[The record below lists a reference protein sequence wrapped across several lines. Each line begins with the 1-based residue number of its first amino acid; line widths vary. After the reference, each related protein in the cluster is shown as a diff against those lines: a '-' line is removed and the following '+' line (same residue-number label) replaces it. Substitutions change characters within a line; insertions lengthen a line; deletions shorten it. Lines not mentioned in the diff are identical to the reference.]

1 MSLTNGINLYRALPE
16 INNIKSQ
23 VSNAA
28 GSMSGHNELSL
39 LIRDCIAQSRGAQKR
54 LYDQY
59 APAAYGVIKR
69 YMYNSEPIAQE
80 LLNDCFFKIFTK
92 LEQYSFEGAF
102 EGWIRR
108 IVVNTVTDH
117 LRKNIKD
124 DQTHKEVQPEDVYM
138 NSDSLEKISHKE
150 LLKIIH
156 TLPEVQRTVF
166 NLFVFENYS
175 HKEISALLSLNE
187 NNCRW
192 HMNDARRRLKEKLN
206 HLMK

>member
-1 MSLTNGINLYRALPE
+1 MDLADGLNVPGALAEITNIKNHVPVAARDVSGQSELRALV
-16 INNIKSQ
+16 K
-23 VSNAA
+23 
-28 GSMSGHNELSL
+28 
-39 LIRDCIAQSRGAQKR
+39 DCIARSRSAQKK
-54 LYDQY
+54 LYDLY

-69 YMYNSEPIAQE
+69 YLYNNESVAQE
-80 LLNDCFFKIFTK
+80 VLNDSFFKIFTK

-124 DQTHKEVQPEDVYM
+124 DQPHKEVQPEDVYM
-138 NSDSLEKISHKE
+138 NSDLVEKISHKE
-150 LLKIIH
+150 LLQVIQ
-156 TLPEVQRTVF
+156 TLPEVQRMVF

-175 HKEISALLSLNE
+175 HKEISVVLGINE
-187 NNCRW
+187 SNSRW
-192 HMNDARRRLKEKLN
+192 HLNDARRRLKEKIN